1 MIDAAGQLELVAP
14 EKVLNLRAKLSRG
27 ELDPEVS
34 ALSSA
39 LGLDIEI
46 VEALLIIVSD
56 SPEEGD
62 DEYVQLASMF
72 RAVRSGES
80 GGTIGLIGVDETIE
94 VCDRE
99 DRSGETVLNSERYR
113 ILERIGRGGMGDVF
127 RVHDDQ
133 VDREVAIKLLR
144 NDRGG
149 DRRARGKFRREARI
163 TGQLEHPNIVPL
175 HDVFEEEDEVSFF
188 SMKLVRGDSLA
199 ERLRELRNRC
209 GIDLEGHL
217 SCRAGFRRGDPFDS
231 EYPLTR
237 RLQDF
242 LKVCDAVAFAHS
254 RTVLHRDLKPSNI
267 MLGEFGEV
275 LVMDW
280 GLARLR
286 HEKDEESSSGG
297 PTPHELWER
306 AMSLQEQGD
315 NDQAIASLAEG
326 IEIVEQEGS
335 VDGDGFARFS
345 PELTYE
351 GDVLGT
357 LAYMAPEQAAGK
369 NQSLDERTDIYC
381 LGATLYEILAL
392 FPPFGLMGSSRTE
405 DELDRICR
413 GEFLPPSERAVPGTV
428 PAELEQ
434 VVLKAMALN
443 PEVRY
448 QSVGDLQREIEA
460 FLEGRLL
467 EAVEYG
473 PLERLGKWTR
483 RHRVLVRSVA
493 MILILTVGVFL
504 VLGWKQRGEKRD
516 RFQALISQAEAWS
529 GEIDQLGKGERERR
543 FELYLESAAAL
554 DQALGVMPGDSV
566 ARALRRRVGK
576 GLGKTAME
584 GRDFMLARRA
594 FEDLERFGLSRS
606 EVTRLITS
614 VEKARDRVVVER
626 RDRLLAMLKDIG
638 GGLHRPGRDLGKP
651 GLEDYIY
658 EASGFRDEQTVEL
671 LGAQLDR
678 LVQRKK
684 AGGGE
689 WVLKERELAAFACR
703 VLGRIG
709 LASAVGPLSRWIESL
724 EDVDLILEA
733 AEALGNTRHESAHPA
748 LIKAGSQFYGDSKI
762 HRFFQKVYARV
773 PIPVQKNPRTPADLF
788 HRAVRRQR
796 EGNLQGALED
806 YSLAISRLPSFSI
819 AYGNRGVVRYLM
831 KDVQGALADLNIAL
845 RLNPDLGG
853 SYRFQGIILKGMNR
867 FEEAEVSFTRAID
880 IEMGEELAFN
890 LLARAELRHQ
900 TGNQEGA
907 LEDANR
913 AEKLA
918 SEDWRIPHL
927 KGLIYNQRGNN
938 KRALEAFI
946 RVLHLDPG
954 NKEALRACAVFSW
967 KLGHFERSM
976 EYLEKALSKFPRDF
990 DLLTLRGAIHQE
1002 RGDLEAAIEDFEQ
1015 CHQIH
1020 PKKIDILI
1028 TLGALYRKSNQK
1040 NKALEVF
1047 GKLIQLAPQRLEF
1060 LIDRG
1065 ALLESMGRLESALDD
1080 FDAVIEKSPEM
1091 SVAFSNRGIVHMK
1104 LNRPR
1109 EAKADF
1115 ERSLDLGSV
1124 PDQVYLVFGEL
1135 LSQMGEH
1142 DDAVKQ
1148 FKTYLSRNPNSP
1160 HRKKI
1165 EAYLRT
1171 RENR

>member
-1 MIDAAGQLELVAP
+1 
-14 EKVLNLRAKLSRG
+14 
-27 ELDPEVS
+27 
-34 ALSSA
+34 
-39 LGLDIEI
+39 
-46 VEALLIIVSD
+46 
-56 SPEEGD
+56 
-62 DEYVQLASMF
+62 
-72 RAVRSGES
+72 
-80 GGTIGLIGVDETIE
+80 
-94 VCDRE
+94 
-99 DRSGETVLNSERYR
+99 
-113 ILERIGRGGMGDVF
+113 
-127 RVHDDQ
+127 
-133 VDREVAIKLLR
+133 
-144 NDRGG
+144 
-149 DRRARGKFRREARI
+149 
-163 TGQLEHPNIVPL
+163 
-175 HDVFEEEDEVSFF
+175 
-188 SMKLVRGDSLA
+188 
-199 ERLRELRNRC
+199 
-209 GIDLEGHL
+209 
-217 SCRAGFRRGDPFDS
+217 
-231 EYPLTR
+231 
-237 RLQDF
+237 
-242 LKVCDAVAFAHS
+242 
-254 RTVLHRDLKPSNI
+254 
-267 MLGEFGEV
+267 
-275 LVMDW
+275 
-280 GLARLR
+280 
-286 HEKDEESSSGG
+286 
-297 PTPHELWER
+297 
-306 AMSLQEQGD
+306 
-315 NDQAIASLAEG
+315 
-326 IEIVEQEGS
+326 
-335 VDGDGFARFS
+335 
-345 PELTYE
+345 
-351 GDVLGT
+351 
-357 LAYMAPEQAAGK
+357 
-369 NQSLDERTDIYC
+369 
-381 LGATLYEILAL
+381 ILAL
-392 FPPFGLMGSSRTE
+392 FPPFGLMRSSRTE

-413 GEFLPPSERAVPGTV
+413 GEFLPPSGRAVPGTV

-504 VLGWKQRGEKRD
+504 VLGWKHRGEKRD

-529 GEIDQLGKGERERR
+529 VEIDQLGKGERERR

-554 DQALGVMPGDSV
+554 DQALGVMPGNSV

-584 GRDFMLARRA
+584 GRDFMLAQRA

-614 VEKARDRVVVER
+614 VEEARDRVVVER

-709 LASAVGPLSRWIESL
+709 LPSAVGPLSRWIESL

-748 LIKAGSQFYGDSKI
+748 IIKAGSRFYGDSKI
-762 HRFFQKVYARV
+762 HRVFQKVLARV

-806 YSLAISRLPSFSI
+806 YSLAISRLPTFAM
-819 AYGNRGVVRYLM
+819 AYGNRGVVRYRM
-831 KDVQGALADLNIAL
+831 KDVEGALADINAAL
-845 RLNPDLGG
+845 RLNPSLGG
-853 SYRFQGIILKGMNR
+853 SHRFRGFILREMKR
-867 FEEAEVSFTRAID
+867 FEEAEKSFTRAI
-880 IEMGEELAFN
+880 ELGQELAIS

-918 SEDWRIPHL
+918 PEDWRIPNL
-927 KGLIYNQRGNN
+927 KGAIYHQRGNN
-938 KRALEAFI
+938 KRALDANI

-954 NKEALRACAVFSW
+954 NKGALRACAFFNW
-967 KLGHFERSM
+967 KLGQSERSL
-976 EYLEKALSKFPRDF
+976 EYLEKALSKFPRDLDF
-990 DLLTLRGAIHQE
+990 LSLRGAIHGE

-1015 CHQIH
+1015 CHQIR
-1020 PKKIDILI
+1020 PKQIGILKS
-1028 TLGALYRKSNQK
+1028 LVALYRKSKQK
-1040 NKALEVF
+1040 RKAVEVF
-1047 GKLIQLAPQRLEF
+1047 GKLIQLAPERLEY
-1060 LIDRG
+1060 LVDRG
-1065 ALLESMGRLESALDD
+1065 GMLESMGEFEQALAD
-1080 FDAVIEKSPEM
+1080 FDAVIEKNPKISI
-1091 SVAFSNRGIVHMK
+1091 AFMNRGIVHMK

-1124 PDQVYLVFGEL
+1124 PDQIYLLFGDL

-1142 DDAVKQ
+1142 DNAVKQ

-1165 EAYLRT
+1165 EAYFRT
-1171 RENR
+1171 REKQ